1 MRKERLYSRGKTDI
15 IEESNLDGCENMPKE
30 RLDKVLASQN
40 IGSRKESGALIRRG
54 VVTVNGQVVRQA
66 DSKVDPEQ
74 DVIAVEGQALHFQ
87 RYSYIMMNKPAGVLS
102 AARDARQETV
112 LDLLP
117 PELKRRGLF
126 PAGRLDR
133 DTEGLLLI
141 TDDGD
146 FAHRMLAPKSHVYK
160 LYEAELD
167 LPATQED
174 VKAFAAGI
182 ELGDRICLPAE
193 LRLLDATR
201 VQVQICEG
209 KFHQVKRM
217 FHAVGKTVIHLKRLR
232 IGALELD
239 PALAPGQARPLRPE
253 ERDKIFRAKDSVA
266 L

>member
-1 MRKERLYSRGKTDI
+1 M
-15 IEESNLDGCENMPKE
+15 
-30 RLDKVLASQN
+30 
-40 IGSRKESGALIRRG
+40 
-54 VVTVNGQVVRQA
+54 
-66 DSKVDPEQ
+66 
-74 DVIAVEGQALHFQ
+74 
-87 RYSYIMMNKPAGVLS
+87 
-102 AARDARQETV
+102 
-112 LDLLP
+112 
-117 PELKRRGLF
+117 
-126 PAGRLDR
+126 
-133 DTEGLLLI
+133 I

-217 FHAVGKTVIHLKRLR
+217 MQAVGRNVVYLKRLSM
-232 IGALELD
+232 GELRLD
-239 PALAPGQARPLRPE
+239 EKLARGE
-253 ERDKIFRAKDSVA
+253 FRELTKDEVKK
-266 L
+266 LM

>member
-1 MRKERLYSRGKTDI
+1 
-15 IEESNLDGCENMPKE
+15 MPKE

-74 DVIAVEGQALHFQ
+74 DAIAVEGQALHFQ

-160 LYEAELD
+160 LYVAELD

-174 VKAFAAGI
+174 VRAFAAGV
-182 ELGDRICLPAE
+182 ELSDRICLPAE

-217 FHAVGKTVIHLKRLR
+217 FAAVGHPLTALKRLE
-232 IGALELD
+232 IGGVRLD
-239 PALAPGQARPLRPE
+239 EALAEGEFRPLTE
-253 ERDKIFRAKDSVA
+253 AELKHLKKITD
-266 L
+266 LED

>member
-1 MRKERLYSRGKTDI
+1 MVDGKPTSTADCKI
-15 IEESNLDGCENMPKE
+15 DPENSK
-30 RLDKVLASQN
+30 
-40 IGSRKESGALIRRG
+40 
-54 VVTVNGQVVRQA
+54 VTV
-66 DSKVDPEQ
+66 
-74 DVIAVEGQALHFQ
+74 EGKEIVYRRFL
-87 RYSYIMMNKPAGVLS
+87 YIMMNKPAGVLS

-117 PELKRRGLF
+117 PELKRRGRV

-174 VKAFAAGI
+174 VRAFAAGV
-182 ELGDRICLPAE
+182 ELSDRICLPAE

-217 FHAVGKTVIHLKRLR
+217 FHAVGKTVLHLKRLR

>member
-1 MRKERLYSRGKTDI
+1 MVDGKPTSTADCKI
-15 IEESNLDGCENMPKE
+15 DPENSK
-30 RLDKVLASQN
+30 
-40 IGSRKESGALIRRG
+40 
-54 VVTVNGQVVRQA
+54 VTV
-66 DSKVDPEQ
+66 
-74 DVIAVEGQALHFQ
+74 EGKEIVYRRFL
-87 RYSYIMMNKPAGVLS
+87 YIMMNKPAGVLS

-253 ERDKIFRAKDSVA
+253 ERDKIFRAKDSIA